1 MRISWC
7 LVLPNPWVRLVWVG
21 RQAEGGVGP
30 AEGVEDPAGDPLDV
44 TGDGICD
51 QLYGGDQET
60 PGQEQS
66 GGDLRSG
73 L

>member
-1 MRISWC
+1 MA
-7 LVLPNPWVRLVWVG
+7 WVQQKALK
-21 RQAEGGVGP
+21 
-30 AEGVEDPAGDPLDV
+30 DPPGDPFDV
-44 TGDGICD
+44 TGDGVCH

-73 L
+73 LQLV

>member
-1 MRISWC
+1 M
-7 LVLPNPWVRLVWVG
+7 G

-30 AEGVEDPAGDPLDV
+30 AEGVEDPPGDPLDV
-44 TGDGICD
+44 TGDWVCH

-60 PGQEQS
+60 TGQEQS

-73 L
+73 LQLV